1 MYKTYTQS
9 SVKSIRKCKNPYI
22 INENHIF
29 SKIYYEVISGL
40 ILTNV
45 TPKLSSCQYFDCL
58 FTHYVVMSDFYLYII

>member
-22 INENHIF
+22 INENHIL
-29 SKIYYEVISGL
+29 KKKYYEVISGL

-45 TPKLSSCQYFDCL
+45 TPTLSELSL
-58 FTHYVVMSDFYLYII
+58 F